1 MFISVTT
8 QFTTR
13 ESPCGELSSYN
24 VMLFFLKKN
33 LNDEATIRQKIL
45 SLKLIISC
53 YYLSVCARNKQ
64 YISNIG

>member
-24 VMLFFLKKN
+24 VIKKN

>member
-24 VMLFFLKKN
+24 VMLFFLK
-33 LNDEATIRQKIL
+33 IL
-45 SLKLIISC
+45 LKS
-53 YYLSVCARNKQ
+53 AE
-64 YISNIG
+64 

>member
-13 ESPCGELSSYN
+13 ESPCGELSRI
-24 VMLFFLKKN
+24 KKN

>member
-24 VMLFFLKKN
+24 VMLFFLKK
-33 LNDEATIRQKIL
+33 IL
-45 SLKLIISC
+45 MMRLLFAKK
-53 YYLSVCARNKQ
+53 YYLCN
-64 YISNIG
+64 